1 MLYWSPLCSEFQEW
15 EPKAGWNATFSE
27 LDKLQCMNLFFFFKK
42 KYDASQA
49 EILAQMIIYKKK
61 YHGLKY
67 SEEQEASIHSVKALI
82 PA

>member
-1 MLYWSPLCSEFQEW
+1 
-15 EPKAGWNATFSE
+15 
-27 LDKLQCMNLFFFFKK
+27 MNLFFFFKK